1 MNVQDVVSNP
11 NVMAAG
17 IGALGALAAH
27 WLGGRLGIQL
37 KQQDVAATN
46 LAAQLEGWERFA
58 RIWQTEVTSMREQ
71 ITTLENHI
79 HECEAENL
87 RLNERIFRLENRFD
101 GNL

>member
-1 MNVQDVVSNP
+1 MNVQDIVSNP

-17 IGALGALAAH
+17 IGALGALATH
-27 WLGGRLGIQL
+27 WLGNRLGIQL
-37 KQQDVAATN
+37 KRQDIAATN

-58 RIWQTEVTSMREQ
+58 KIWQTEVTSMREQ
-71 ITTLENHI
+71 IVILEKHI

-87 RLNERIFRLENRFD
+87 KLNERIFRLENRFD